1 MRFKNEEDKHSS
13 FLCLFTAHEAAIH
26 RYVRSLVYKRE
37 DALDVMQKT
46 AIVLWK
52 KFDQLKKEDEFK
64 KWSFAV
70 ARFEVLAWRRDVARS
85 KERLVLSSETIELMA
100 DELDNETEQLELERE
115 AIIQHCLG
123 KLKQNQRS
131 ALKSLYEKSYET
143 KILAQRFGKS
153 ITGFYQWIYRIRQKL
168 SECAKKMTQ
177 PHSVN

>member
-1 MRFKNEEDKHSS
+1 
-13 FLCLFTAHEAAIH
+13 
-26 RYVRSLVYKRE
+26 
-37 DALDVMQKT
+37 
-46 AIVLWK
+46 
-52 KFDQLKKEDEFK
+52 
-64 KWSFAV
+64 
-70 ARFEVLAWRRDVARS
+70 
-85 KERLVLSSETIELMA
+85 MA

-168 SECAKKMTQ
+168 SECAKKMTL

>member
-13 FLCLFTAHEAAIH
+13 FLSLFTAHEAAIH

-70 ARFEVLAWRRDVARS
+70 ARFEVLAWRRDIARS

-100 DELDNETEQLELERE
+100 NELDHETE
-115 AIIQHCLG
+115 
-123 KLKQNQRS
+123 
-131 ALKSLYEKSYET
+131 
-143 KILAQRFGKS
+143 
-153 ITGFYQWIYRIRQKL
+153 
-168 SECAKKMTQ
+168 
-177 PHSVN
+177 

>member
-1 MRFKNEEDKHSS
+1 MRFKNEEDKLSC
-13 FLCLFTAHEAAIH
+13 FLRLFTAHEASIH

-52 KFDQLKKEDEFK
+52 KFDQLKEEDEFK

-70 ARFEVLAWRRDVARS
+70 ARFEILAWRRDVARS

-123 KLKQNQRS
+123 KLKQDQIS
-131 ALKSLYEKSYET
+131 ALKSLYEKSDET
-143 KILAQRFGKS
+143 TVLAQKFGKS
-153 ITGFYQWIYRIRQKL
+153 ITGFYQWVYRIRQKL
-168 SECAKKMTQ
+168 SKCAKKMTQ

>member
-13 FLCLFTAHEAAIH
+13 FLSLFTAHEAAIH

-52 KFDQLKKEDEFK
+52 KFDQLKEEDEFK

-100 DELDNETEQLELERE
+100 NELDHETEQLELERE

-131 ALKSLYEKSYET
+131 ALKSRYEKSYET

>member
-1 MRFKNEEDKHSS
+1 MVYSTTLKKELIKS
-13 FLCLFTAHEAAIH
+13 AHEAAIH

-52 KFDQLKKEDEFK
+52 KFDQLKEEDEFK
-64 KWSFAV
+64 KWSFAI
-70 ARFEVLAWRRDVARS
+70 WTP

-100 DELDNETEQLELERE
+100 NELDNETEQLELERE

-143 KILAQRFGKS
+143 KILAQRFGKA
-153 ITGFYQWIYRIRQKL
+153 TPMDLRQKL
-168 SECAKKMTQ
+168 SECETQ
-177 PHSVN
+177 TH